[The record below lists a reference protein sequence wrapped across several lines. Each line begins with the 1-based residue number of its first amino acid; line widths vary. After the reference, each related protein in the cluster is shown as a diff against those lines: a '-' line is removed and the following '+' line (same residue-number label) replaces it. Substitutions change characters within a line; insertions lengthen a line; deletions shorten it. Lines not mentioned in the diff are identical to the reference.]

1 MGVIM
6 KSKIETRAKGALYA
20 VLIAGLFS
28 GCASIKVDSYHDASV
43 EFPTG
48 KTYRWMT
55 RKHAVTIDPRADVE
69 FVSARVQAAVER
81 ELAARGYRKVKES
94 PALLLG
100 YHAAIEEKLRFNT
113 VSDVYSY
120 SYAPGYDRARSYWR
134 APQRMDTTTYV
145 EEYAI
150 GSLIVDIVDAKS
162 NKLAWRGTAR
172 TRVDQSDNYEK
183 KKEIINRAIQKL
195 LVGFPPSAV
204 K

>member
-1 MGVIM
+1 
-6 KSKIETRAKGALYA
+6 
-20 VLIAGLFS
+20 
-28 GCASIKVDSYHDASV
+28 
-43 EFPTG
+43 
-48 KTYRWMT
+48 
-55 RKHAVTIDPRADVE
+55 
-69 FVSARVQAAVER
+69 
-81 ELAARGYRKVKES
+81 
-94 PALLLG
+94 
-100 YHAAIEEKLRFNT
+100 
-113 VSDVYSY
+113 
-120 SYAPGYDRARSYWR
+120 
-134 APQRMDTTTYV
+134 MDTTTYV